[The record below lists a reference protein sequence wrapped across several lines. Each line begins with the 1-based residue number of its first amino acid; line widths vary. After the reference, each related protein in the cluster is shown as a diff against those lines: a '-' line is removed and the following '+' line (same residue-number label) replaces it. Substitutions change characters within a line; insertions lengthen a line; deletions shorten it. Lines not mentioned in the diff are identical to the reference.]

1 MAKEDE
7 KMAELKYKV
16 LPKGA
21 AEGRIPINLIYIDKA
36 DVAKAGILMKEA
48 CTIVAKDFHDA
59 ASIDVID
66 TSAITVTSD
75 GIVAD
80 CAVVAF
86 ASVDNGK
93 IDREFGFIGVSEIPY
108 TRKLIE
114 EEPHMRQWDLLHS
127 GKRLYRGPSYEDM
140 IPRAAFNETQTY
152 TGRIA
157 NNNTGSE
164 VMDVIDMTEILTPIF
179 GLQEIM
185 QDGEVTIGVA
195 GPEISVGIGMVV
207 RERQG
212 RIFNWA
218 YGAGKTA
225 HASGVFAKTVKSDYP
240 AIMAPKPVLAKK
252 ILEALDIG
260 MVPGR
265 DIACSPAIL
274 CVAKAGGY
282 PIDLENIEDKAWVEL
297 ESIGI
302 DRAFLEAETQP
313 ISREQI
319 LADADRIIPGIV
331 DPKTFKVADISEI
344 RYAHYA

>member
-1 MAKEDE
+1 
-7 KMAELKYKV
+7 MAELKYKV

-21 AEGRIPINLIYIDKA
+21 ADGRIPINLIYIDKA
-36 DVAKAGILMKEA
+36 DVARAGILMKDA

-179 GLQEIM
+179 GLQQIM
-185 QDGEVTIGVA
+185 ADGEVTIGVA

-218 YGAGKTA
+218 YGAGMTA
-225 HASGVFAKTVKSDYP
+225 HASGIFAKTVKSDYA
-240 AIMAPKPVLAKK
+240 AIMAPKPVLAQK
-252 ILEALDIG
+252 IIEALEIG
-260 MVPGR
+260 MIPGR
-265 DIACSPAIL
+265 DISCSPANL
-274 CVAKAGGY
+274 CVAKALGY
-282 PIDLENIEDKAWVEL
+282 PIDLGNIAENAWVEL

-302 DRAFLEAETQP
+302 TRAWLEQESEKLTK
-313 ISREQI
+313 EQV

-331 DPKTFKVADISEI
+331 DPKTYKVSDISVI
-344 RYAHYA
+344 RYASYEKDE